1 MEEGSPAHQAG
12 LYTGDLITSVNGE
25 SVQGLVHTEMIELLL
40 KVQLGAAWHLNFLSY
55 FCVERSVKILSFSQ
69 NVQSGNKVTLQ
80 TIALEN
86 TSIKVGPARKT
97 KHKGKMARRSKKSKR
112 RDNYDR

>member
-1 MEEGSPAHQAG
+1 MS
-12 LYTGDLITSVNGE
+12 
-25 SVQGLVHTEMIELLL
+25 LLWN
-40 KVQLGAAWHLNFLSY
+40 A
-55 FCVERSVKILSFSQ
+55 
-69 NVQSGNKVTLQ
+69 QSGSKVTLQ

-112 RDNYDR
+112 RDNYDRWESEVWFPLTLCSSAVLLISRLLCDAGNRWMSEKNFQNSALCLPLVLHTVE

>member
-1 MEEGSPAHQAG
+1 M
-12 LYTGDLITSVNGE
+12 LNTNE
-25 SVQGLVHTEMIELLL
+25 SFF
-40 KVQLGAAWHLNFLSY
+40 AP
-55 FCVERSVKILSFSQ
+55 
-69 NVQSGNKVTLQ
+69 QSGSKVALQ

>member
-1 MEEGSPAHQAG
+1 MA
-12 LYTGDLITSVNGE
+12 
-25 SVQGLVHTEMIELLL
+25 
-40 KVQLGAAWHLNFLSY
+40 
-55 FCVERSVKILSFSQ
+55 
-69 NVQSGNKVTLQ
+69 LQ

-112 RDNYDR
+112 RDNYDRCESEVCFLLTLCSLNHLLFILGLETGEKNHPPTLSLLSPSSGTYR